1 MLALCALVPMAARA
15 GTMIHLRADRI
26 NFYYDRYL
34 IEASGHVRVTTSD
47 GATITGDTF
56 SMDLKLNRFLIA
68 SHVHLRSA
76 GGNLDGAAISDYL
89 DFDRIYF
96 VPVISK
102 PDRWTYENG
111 DFLKP
116 LKGRDMPGDVFYFPD
131 VSRSKVSYYAKS
143 AVIDSKTYVRFSDVH
158 AGFFG
163 ANPYLPSFYV
173 YFGSSQDLAQNSLSG
188 ANYDATW
195 DFTGNAHMISALHV
209 RYDSFNKAYLA
220 FEQHF
225 AGTDPHEYAVFS
237 LNPATKYDKY
247 WNLVTGEH
255 VGSKF
260 EINTFSQLY
269 TQQEG
274 LGDPSA
280 SAITYYVTATRALN
294 RSYIQAFF
302 NQTNYD
308 LLGPNDPVSKD
319 HPNFLNITATSYT
332 NRVFKTPFYEQTRIG
347 VGFNHDAYGLQ
358 DYGSTEYTTIWNH
371 LIGGTLSLPNVKI
384 GDRDKAYAL
393 YYFNGSFDWERQWL
407 SVPHHI
413 NTQTTTL
420 SLSRQFSRYVNSY
433 LSYSVAN
440 TSDLYN
446 QGGYAPYAPPLPDG
460 SLYQPFAAFRGADT
474 LRSVTLGTTYS
485 ASPNLVTNVIMAHHD
500 DFPAAFPGLFS
511 PPPLNA
517 LGQYTY
523 TNYLGQPPWQLTGE
537 VRARVLPH
545 LVVDV
550 SRTYFF
556 HFGSQVWSP
565 QFVVQL
571 SQ

>member
-1 MLALCALVPMAARA
+1 
-15 GTMIHLRADRI
+15 
-26 NFYYDRYL
+26 
-34 IEASGHVRVTTSD
+34 VRVTTSD
-47 GATITGDTF
+47 GVTITGDAF

-68 SHVHLRSA
+68 SHVHLRSP
-76 GGNLDGAAISDYL
+76 GGNLDGAAISDFL
-89 DFDRIYF
+89 DFRRVYF

-116 LKGRDMPGDVFYFPD
+116 LKGRVMPGDVFYFPD
-131 VSRSKVSYYAKS
+131 VSQSKVSYSAKS
-143 AVIDSKTYVRFSDVH
+143 AVIDAKTYVRFSDVH
-158 AGFFG
+158 ANVFG
-163 ANPYLPSFYV
+163 VAGYLPSFYV

-195 DFTGNAHMISALHV
+195 QFAGNAHSISALHV
-209 RYDSFNKAYLA
+209 RYDSYNHAYLA

-237 LNPATKYDKY
+237 VNPATNFKKY

-269 TQQEG
+269 TEQWG
-274 LGDPSA
+274 LGDPNA
-280 SAITYYVTATRALN
+280 SAITYYVTATQALH
-294 RSYIQAFF
+294 RSYIQTFF

-308 LLGPNDPVSKD
+308 LIGPSEPVIKN
-319 HPNFLNITATSYT
+319 HPNFLNITADSYT
-332 NRVFKTPFYEQTRIG
+332 NQIFKTPFFEQTRIG
-347 VGFNHDAYGLQ
+347 IGFNHDAYGLQ
-358 DYGSTEYTTIWNH
+358 NYGGAEYTTIWNH
-371 LIGGTLSLPNVKI
+371 LIGGTLSLPNIKI
-384 GDRDKAYAL
+384 GDRDQAYKL
-393 YYFNGSFDWERQWL
+393 YYFNAAFDWQRQWL

-413 NTQTTTL
+413 NTQSTSL

-433 LSYSVAN
+433 IAYSVQN
-440 TSDLYN
+440 TSDIYN
-446 QGGYAPYAPPLPDG
+446 TGGYSPYTPRLPDG
-460 SLYQPFAAFRGADT
+460 SLYVPFAAFRGADT
-474 LRSVTLGTTYS
+474 LRTATLGTTYS
-485 ASPNLVTNVIMAHHD
+485 ASPNLVTSLIVAHHD
-500 DFPAAFPGLFS
+500 DFPAAFPGLFQA
-511 PPPLNA
+511 PPLNA

-523 TNYLGQPPWQLTGE
+523 DNYLGQPPWQITGE

-550 SRTYFF
+550 QRTYYF